1 MGSRQRQSRRRLS
14 LVCRTWNNI
23 ISQYPLFW
31 TEVGLHRTAKE
42 FQEVLRRNKAG
53 PLDVSWTP
61 PKPLKPVG
69 EVAEKLMQLISPE
82 SQRWRSLTLKGSLT
96 DRVQNQLIQ
105 VPNPRLININICDL
119 RNASGTV
126 FNFPLTPEGHSL
138 RKVVLGCVAL
148 DWDCSRLKGLRSLR
162 VQGLRENQPTLLQL
176 HKMISSSP
184 ELEVLVLAYW
194 HWEFPGSADA
204 PPNLDTIT
212 LKCLNTLVLDSMDPN
227 VVGGISSLIVA
238 PNCTNLK
245 IDWARANVVQ
255 DQYAASRLADLLRG
269 PSKGAPALFLTY
281 DNIFGDISLGEQED
295 GEDREVLDIRE
306 ATSKLAK
313 RRGLYFDIS
322 FANPVGDN
330 TSQYWNDLLR
340 TLMENVLQPA
350 LSDLN
355 IPVQFQ
361 LRDPPRDESEQL
373 APDILFG
380 LDFITG
386 LKLFR
391 SPEIIATIDYLASTQ
406 PHPGENG
413 HSRLRAWP
421 CPHLENITV
430 LWDEGDCKDVRD
442 ALDRLRS
449 NRAECLIEGETDS
462 PGGSQLG
469 DLRPRPIKEI
479 IIQNFSGY
487 EIYTWSEE
495 GWISFELDYAAAT
508 DGDSSSAEGSE

>member
-14 LVCRTWNNI
+14 LVCRTWNSI

-42 FQEVLRRNKAG
+42 FREVLRRNKAG

-61 PKPLKPVG
+61 SKPLKPVG
-69 EVAEKLMQLISPE
+69 EVTEKLMELISPE

-119 RNASGTV
+119 RNASGTL

-138 RKVVLGCVAL
+138 RNVVLGCVAL

-184 ELEVLVLAYW
+184 ELEVLVLATW

-204 PPNLDTIT
+204 PPTLDAIT
-212 LKCLNTLVLDSMDPN
+212 LQFLNTLVLDCIDPN
-227 VVGGISSLIVA
+227 VVGGISSFMVA
-238 PNCTNLK
+238 PNCRNLK
-245 IDWARANVVQ
+245 IDWARGNVVQ
-255 DQYAASRLADLLRG
+255 DQYAASRLADLLRS
-269 PSKGAPALFLTY
+269 PSKGASALFLTY
-281 DNIFGDISLGEQED
+281 NHIYGEILLGEEED
-295 GEDREVLDIRE
+295 GEDRDLLDIRE

-322 FANPVGDN
+322 FVNPVEG
-330 TSQYWNDLLR
+330 SIPQSWNDLLW
-340 TLMENVLQPA
+340 TLMEDVLQPA

-355 IPVQFQ
+355 IPIQFQ
-361 LRDPPRDESEQL
+361 LQDPPEDESEEL

-391 SPEIIATIDYLASTQ
+391 SPEIIATIDYLASPQTR
-406 PHPGENG
+406 PGEGG
-413 HSRLRAWP
+413 HSRPRAWP

-449 NRAECLIEGETDS
+449 NRAECLIEGKTDG

-487 EIYTWSEE
+487 EIHTWSEE
-495 GWISFELDYAAAT
+495 GWISFELDHAVET